1 MTPSQ
6 GPGVSLALM
15 PTSSDDAPLA
25 ATLARQLDLPLADI
39 GTDPGACGEFDLL
52 LLVSASD
59 LALQLT
65 RRGLDGGA
73 AAAVGKTRRRPAGQ
87 VLPGPVRVDFGAD
100 DMRHRRRSGHN
111 ELLGRAVGLSAKRS
125 LHILDATA
133 GLGRDSFV
141 LADMGCNVTLCER
154 DPVIAAMLLQGV
166 LAARASGDDWLVRA
180 ARGMSLVA
188 TDARELAPQRLAA
201 TDVIYLD
208 PMFPPRDKSA
218 AVKKEM
224 ALFHILLGS
233 ISTDRDADALLLWA
247 IEQDVPRVVA
257 KRPPR
262 APFLAGRKPSHS
274 VGGKAVRFDVYV
286 RRALA

>member
-1 MTPSQ
+1 MTLSRRP
-6 GPGVSLALM
+6 GPSLALM
-15 PTSSDDAPLA
+15 PTSIDDAPLA

-39 GTDPGACGEFDLL
+39 GTDPVACGDFDLL
-52 LLVSASD
+52 LLVSATG

-65 RRGLDGGA
+65 RRGLGREA
-73 AAAVGKTRRRPAGQ
+73 AADTEKPRRRSSGQ
-87 VLPGPVRVDFGAD
+87 VLPGPVRVDFGSD

-111 ELLGRAVGLSAKRS
+111 ELLGRAVGVSARRS
-125 LHILDATA
+125 LHVVDATA

-141 LADMGCNVTLCER
+141 LADMGCTVTLCER
-154 DPVIAAMLLQGV
+154 EPVIAAMLSRGL
-166 LAARASGDDWLVRA
+166 LAALASGDDWLAGV

-188 TDARELAPQRLAA
+188 TDARELAPQQLAS

-224 ALFHILLGS
+224 ALFHVLLGHS
-233 ISTDRDADALLLWA
+233 ISDRDADALLLWA
-247 IEQDVPRVVA
+247 IGQDVSRVVA

-262 APFLAGRKPSHS
+262 APALAGKKPSHS

-286 RRALA
+286 RRALE